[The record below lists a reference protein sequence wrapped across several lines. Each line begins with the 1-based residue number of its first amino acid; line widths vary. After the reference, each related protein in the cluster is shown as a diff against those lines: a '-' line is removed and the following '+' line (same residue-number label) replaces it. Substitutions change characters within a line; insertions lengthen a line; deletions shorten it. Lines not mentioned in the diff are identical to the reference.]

1 MLTLTLR
8 CQGKHAPQKHITAND
23 NPPTVGKHFPKF
35 SAFRLSGDYYEK
47 ARPEGRA
54 LILLHAELVDAA
66 VGVGLTWT
74 EEC

>member
-1 MLTLTLR
+1 MAWPSTEPVRPRKGL
-8 CQGKHAPQKHITAND
+8 APQKHIIAYD
-23 NPPTVGKHFPKF
+23 NPPTG
-35 SAFRLSGDYYEK
+35 RNLSGDYCEK